1 MKKTLGYTSGT
12 AKSTHGCPSEG
23 EVGGGWIERNKKA
36 TNSTHRQTLYRPPQ
50 HQRPPVT
57 EERTFPH
64 HPYEDIPMQRP
75 LPELSSLPATRTGKA
90 STSSKREKDAESDHI
105 PCSLSGSHA
114 MERSMEGSLRGFV
127 LEK

>member
-1 MKKTLGYTSGT
+1 MLVSVELKRYLKGKDLGSYPGLVLSPMPNMKKTLGYTSGT
-12 AKSTHGCPSEG
+12 AKSTHGCSSEG

-50 HQRPPVT
+50 RQRSPVT

-75 LPELSSLPATRTGKA
+75 LPELSFLPATRTGKA
-90 STSSKREKDAESDHI
+90 SASSKRERN
-105 PCSLSGSHA
+105 
-114 MERSMEGSLRGFV
+114 ER
-127 LEK
+127 